1 MKTSTDRALAEV
13 DMKAALT
20 QLALFCGQ
28 PSVAAQDL
36 GMEKMASLVAG
47 ALDQLGAEVEY
58 LPTASHPCLYGR
70 VRGGDGPTLLFYNH
84 YDVQP
89 AEPFEEWSTP
99 PFQLTRR
106 GDLLFARGTADNK
119 GNLVARMAAVAAWQ
133 RAEGQPPGDVIF
145 LVEGGEEVGSPD
157 LEAVVANNAERLRCD
172 GVLWESGY
180 QDPEGRPILHLGV
193 KGNLY
198 VELVVDAGRRDL
210 HSSYAPLVP
219 NPAWRL
225 VTALATIRSPSGRV
239 LLPGFYDDVQEPDA
253 ADLSLLAAIPFD
265 DIRWRDNF
273 GISDFIDGV
282 KGAEAKR
289 RLYFSPTCNI
299 AGLSSG
305 YGGDGAKTVL
315 PAKARAKI
323 DFRLVPDQEP
333 AK

>member
-1 MKTSTDRALAEV
+1 YGHVKTSTDRALAEV

-70 VRGGDGPTLLFYNH
+70 VRGGDGLTLLFYNH

-210 HSSYAPLVP
+210 HSSYA
-219 NPAWRL
+219 
-225 VTALATIRSPSGRV
+225 
-239 LLPGFYDDVQEPDA
+239 
-253 ADLSLLAAIPFD
+253 
-265 DIRWRDNF
+265 
-273 GISDFIDGV
+273 
-282 KGAEAKR
+282 
-289 RLYFSPTCNI
+289 
-299 AGLSSG
+299 
-305 YGGDGAKTVL
+305 
-315 PAKARAKI
+315 
-323 DFRLVPDQEP
+323 
-333 AK
+333 